1 MANSRI
7 LSEVSSSMS
16 MTSLALAFLSV
27 VCGSAAAAEK
37 GRVLQS
43 IPAGYHLVA
52 SESGVPAEALYS
64 VSLAETSRQLPH
76 GERPWPWTLNV
87 AGKGYRYDTRQQA
100 YDALMSFMRR
110 YPLKRIDVGIAQVNL
125 GWNGGYFSSYYE
137 ALEPYTN
144 LRVAARILKSCYD
157 SSPGSWIQ
165 AAGCYHHPA
174 GGQAARTY
182 KAIVKRKLATL
193 DLNTPASYSELQLAQ
208 IPSPQ
213 RHLLPHN
220 RELQWVEPRESRP

>member
-1 MANSRI
+1 MANSSVLTMPR
-7 LSEVSSSMS
+7 LSLPVLLL
-16 MTSLALAFLSV
+16 LAGLT
-27 VCGSAAAAEK
+27 GSRVNAAEK
-37 GRVLQS
+37 EPGLQP
-43 IPAGYHLVA
+43 IPPGYHLVA

-64 VSLAETSRQLPH
+64 VSLAETSRKLPH

-87 AGKGYRYDTRQQA
+87 AGKGYRYNTRQEA
-100 YDALMSFMRR
+100 YDALLSFMRR

-125 GWNGGYFSSYYE
+125 GWNGRYFSSYWE

-157 SSPGSWIQ
+157 SNPGSWIQ

-174 GGQAARTY
+174 GGRPARNY

-193 DLNTPASYSELQLAQ
+193 DLSTPVSYTDSEFQVAR
-208 IPSPQ
+208 IPVPQ
-213 RHLLPHN
+213 RHLLPHSG
-220 RELQWVEPRESRP
+220 ELQWVEPRESRQ

>member
-1 MANSRI
+1 MANCSI
-7 LSEVSSSMS
+7 LTTASVIFPALVLMTGMS
-16 MTSLALAFLSV
+16 
-27 VCGSAAAAEK
+27 GSAVAAAK
-37 GRVLQS
+37 AQGLQT
-43 IPAGYHLVA
+43 IPPGYHLVA

-64 VSLAETSRQLPH
+64 VSLAETSRKLPH

-87 AGKGYRYDTRQQA
+87 AGKGYRYNTRQEA

-110 YPLKRIDVGIAQVNL
+110 YPLKHIDVGIAQVNL
-125 GWNGGYFSSYYE
+125 GWNGAYFSSYYE

-157 SSPGSWIQ
+157 SNPGSWIQ

-174 GGQAARTY
+174 GGQPARTY

-193 DLNTPASYSELQLAQ
+193 DLSTPVSYSDSEFQVAR
-208 IPSPQ
+208 IPVPQ
-213 RHLLPHN
+213 RHLLPQS
-220 RELQWVEPRESRP
+220 RELQWVEPRESRQ

>member
-1 MANSRI
+1 M
-7 LSEVSSSMS
+7 
-16 MTSLALAFLSV
+16 
-27 VCGSAAAAEK
+27 
-37 GRVLQS
+37 
-43 IPAGYHLVA
+43 A

-64 VSLAETSRQLPH
+64 VSLAETSRKLPH
-76 GERPWPWTLNV
+76 GERPWPWILNV
-87 AGKGYRYDTRQQA
+87 AGKGYRYNTRQEA
-100 YDALMSFMRR
+100 YDALLSFMRR

-125 GWNGGYFSSYYE
+125 GWNGAYFSSYYE

-157 SSPGSWIQ
+157 SNPGSWIQ

-174 GGQAARTY
+174 GGKPARTY

-193 DLNTPASYSELQLAQ
+193 DLSSPVSYTELQLAR

-213 RHLLPHN
+213 RHLFPQS
-220 RELQWVEPRESRP
+220 RELQWVEPRESRQ

>member
-1 MANSRI
+1 MANCSI
-7 LSEVSSSMS
+7 LTTASVIFPVLVLMTGMS
-16 MTSLALAFLSV
+16 
-27 VCGSAAAAEK
+27 GSAVAAAK
-37 GRVLQS
+37 AQGLQT
-43 IPAGYHLVA
+43 IPPGYHLVA

-64 VSLAETSRQLPH
+64 VSLAETSRKLPH

-87 AGKGYRYDTRQQA
+87 AGKGYRYDTRQEA

-110 YPLKRIDVGIAQVNL
+110 YPLKHIDVGIAQVNL
-125 GWNGGYFSSYYE
+125 GWNGAYFSSYHE

-157 SSPGSWIQ
+157 NNPGSWIQ

-174 GGQAARTY
+174 GGQPARTY

-193 DLNTPASYSELQLAQ
+193 DLSTPVSYSDSEFQVAR
-208 IPSPQ
+208 IPVPQ
-213 RHLLPHN
+213 RHLLPHSS
-220 RELQWVEPRESRP
+220 ELQWVEPREFRQ

>member
-1 MANSRI
+1 MQ
-7 LSEVSSSMS
+7 
-16 MTSLALAFLSV
+16 T
-27 VCGSAAAAEK
+27 
-37 GRVLQS
+37 
-43 IPAGYHLVA
+43 IPPGYHLVA

-64 VSLAETSRQLPH
+64 VSLAETSRKLPH

-87 AGKGYRYDTRQQA
+87 AGKGYRYNTRQEA
-100 YDALMSFMRR
+100 YDALLSFMRR

-125 GWNGGYFSSYYE
+125 GWNGAYFSSYYE

-157 SSPGSWIQ
+157 SNPGSWIQ

-174 GGQAARTY
+174 GGKPARTY

-193 DLNTPASYSELQLAQ
+193 DLSTPVSYSELKLAR
-208 IPSPQ
+208 ISPACGALG
-213 RHLLPHN
+213 R
-220 RELQWVEPRESRP
+220 RSGA